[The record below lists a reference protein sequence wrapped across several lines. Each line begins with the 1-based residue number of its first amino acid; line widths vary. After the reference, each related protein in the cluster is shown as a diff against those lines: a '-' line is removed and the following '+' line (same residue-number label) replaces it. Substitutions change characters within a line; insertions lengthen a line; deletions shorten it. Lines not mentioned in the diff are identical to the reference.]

1 MKKNDISKI
10 TDTRTASLES
20 MGSGVTDTG
29 TAKLSDTIRIRVPFF
44 DIDSIQMVWHGN
56 FVKYL
61 EEGRESFG
69 FKFGL
74 EYMYIYNSGYVAPIA
89 DMHLEYK
96 NAAGIGDTLIIETI
110 YKPCRGA
117 KLMFD
122 YVITRESDGLLI
134 LKASTVQLFV
144 TRGGVFEVSTPG
156 FYAEWKK
163 KYKL

>member
-1 MKKNDISKI
+1 MML
-10 TDTRTASLES
+10 T
-20 MGSGVTDTG
+20 
-29 TAKLSDTIRIRVPFF
+29 DTIRIRVPFF

-61 EEGRESFG
+61 EQGRESFG
-69 FKFGL
+69 DKFGL

-96 NAAGIGDTLIIETI
+96 KAAGIGDVLILETV

-122 YVITRESDGLLI
+122 YTVTRESDGELI
-134 LKASTVQLFV
+134 LNASTVQLFV
-144 TRGGVFEVSTPG
+144 TRDGVFEVSTPD

-163 KYKL
+163 KGMLVNYDDYY